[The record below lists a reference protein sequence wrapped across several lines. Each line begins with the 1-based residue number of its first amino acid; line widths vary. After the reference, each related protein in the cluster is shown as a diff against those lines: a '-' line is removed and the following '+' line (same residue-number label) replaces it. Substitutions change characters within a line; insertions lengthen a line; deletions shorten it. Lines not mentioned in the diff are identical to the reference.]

1 MNGRPA
7 LEELESMTATL
18 AQAGDNGNRLKAAWR
33 RAINLVPHGRTLGA
47 EDWDR
52 RHRAIIVVL
61 AFYVVG
67 LVAFGKYRGYDWGH
81 LAIDGGAVAAFTV
94 WAAQPLGG
102 RKLRSTLASLGL
114 LTAAS
119 MGVHLSGGSI
129 EAHFQFFVVITLLML
144 YQDWL
149 PFLVAIA
156 YVVGEH
162 GIVGV
167 LLPTAVYNH
176 GAARSNPWLWATI
189 HGAFVLAASAAN
201 MAHWRLSEADH
212 ERAQATELSYRRL
225 FAGNPQPMWVYDSQT
240 MAFLD
245 VNDAAIAHYG
255 FSREEFLKMTI
266 LDIRPPEDSSSILE
280 HVTHSEEMETSGPW
294 RHVTK
299 DGRQILVQISSHR
312 IPFGT
317 TGARHVMAEDVTERE
332 SLVNQL
338 RHQAFHDSLTG
349 LPNRALLL
357 DRMSVMV
364 QQARRAGTSV
374 AVLFC
379 DLDGFKPINDSLGH
393 AMGDD
398 LLRQVAQR
406 FAATLRAHD
415 TLARLGGDEFVAVC
429 EVETEHAAI
438 LLAERLGEA
447 LSTPIE
453 LSGHQ
458 VRISA
463 SIGIALSAGLD
474 VVPDE
479 FLRNADIAMYRAK
492 NRDRGRFEVFDS
504 AMHERAV
511 HRLSLEQDL
520 RPAMGR
526 DEFRLHYQPLVA
538 SSDRRLLGFEAL
550 VRWEHPTR
558 GLVPP
563 DEFIPIAEDS
573 GFILTLGAWVL
584 GEACRQVAEWSTTSK
599 SDLRVSVNVSARQ
612 LADPGLCP
620 YIESTLKATGLKPS
634 ALVLEITESVL
645 MANIEASFQRLDEIK
660 KLGVGVSVDDFGTGY
675 SSLSYLSK
683 VPLDY
688 LKIDRSFVASLETD
702 QRARVLAS
710 TVVNLARNLGVRSV
724 AEGVETEGQYAIL
737 SALGCDLLQGYLLGR
752 PSTPGQIAAEFLPRR
767 LTAA

>member
-1 MNGRPA
+1 MA
-7 LEELESMTATL
+7 ATL
-18 AQAGDNGNRLKAAWR
+18 TGGVPTTGAAGTEGRLAAFR
-33 RAINLVPHGRTLGA
+33 SRAVNLVPHGRTLA
-47 EDWDR
+47 PEDWDR

-61 AFYVVG
+61 GFYVVG
-67 LVAFGKYRGYDWGH
+67 LVSFGKYRGYDWGH
-81 LAIDGGAVAAFTV
+81 LAVDGGAVAVFTA

-162 GIVGV
+162 GIIGV
-167 LLPTAVYNH
+167 LLPSAVYNH
-176 GAARSNPWLWATI
+176 GAARSNPWLWAGI

-201 MAHWRLSEADH
+201 MAHWRLSEDDH
-212 ERAQATELSYRRL
+212 QRAEATELSYRRL
-225 FAGNPQPMWVYDSQT
+225 FAGNPQPMWVYDSKS

-245 VNDAAIAHYG
+245 VNDAAIQHYG
-255 FSREEFLKMTI
+255 YSREEFLKMTI
-266 LDIRPPEDSSSILE
+266 LDIRPPGDIDSIRD
-280 HVTHSEEMETSGPW
+280 HAQHSDEMETSGPW
-294 RHVTK
+294 RHLTK

-317 TGARHVMAEDVTERE
+317 SGARHVMAEDVTERE
-332 SLVNQL
+332 SLVTQL

-349 LPNRALLL
+349 LPNRALLV
-357 DRMSVMV
+357 DRVSVML
-364 QQARRAGTSV
+364 QHARRAGTSV
-374 AVLFC
+374 AILFC

-393 AMGDD
+393 AMGDE
-398 LLRQVAQR
+398 LLRQVADR
-406 FAATLRAHD
+406 FGNTLRAHD

-429 EVETEHAAI
+429 DVETEHAAI

-463 SIGIALSAGLD
+463 SIGIALGTDLTVD
-474 VVPDE
+474 PDE
-479 FLRNADIAMYRAK
+479 LLRNADIAMYRAK
-492 NRDRGRFEVFDS
+492 NRDRGRFEIFDS

-526 DEFRLHYQPLVA
+526 DEFCLHYQPLV
-538 SSDRRLLGFEAL
+538 SSTDRRLLGFEAL
-550 VRWEHPTR
+550 VRWNHPVR

-563 DEFIPIAEDS
+563 DEFISIAEDS

-584 GEACRQVAEWSTTSK
+584 GEACRQVAEWSASWGR
-599 SDLRVSVNVSARQ
+599 DLRVSVNVSARQ

-620 YIESTLKATGLKPS
+620 YIASTLEATGLSPS

-645 MANIEASFQRLDEIK
+645 MANVEASFQRLDEIK

-675 SSLSYLSK
+675 SSLSYLAQ

-688 LKIDRSFVASLETD
+688 LKIDRSFIASLETD
-702 QRARVLAS
+702 QKARVLAS
-710 TVVNLARNLGVRSV
+710 SVVNLARNLGVRSV
-724 AEGVETEGQYAIL
+724 AEGVETEGQFAIL

-752 PSTPGQIAAEFLPRR
+752 PEAPAVIAAERLPQS
-767 LTAA
+767 LTA